1 MPPLRRGL
9 YSISSKCRRQYRYEL
24 ANANQGYGMGKFK
37 RSREGEI
44 RAKRK
49 PAFSS
54 WRTLKC
60 SCLRFVCSLDGVG
73 GSYAIQ
79 NPTTLEN
86 PIFYGRGGRA
96 RTRNQ
101 RFWRPLR
108 GLCIVW
114 RSLGR
119 LDFPCV
125 VRCFQGINGWILPL
139 IFDVCSQFAP
149 NMLPMLPTGEICFA
163 YCRKGF
169 RCRRSRLAPKA
180 RSQRGAGEKASLP
193 LRMRK

>member
-9 YSISSKCRRQYRYEL
+9 YSISSKCRQQYRYEL
-24 ANANQGYGMGKFK
+24 ANANQAYGMGKFK

-49 PAFSS
+49 PALSS
-54 WRTLKC
+54 WPPI

-101 RFWRPLR
+101 RFWRPLW

-125 VRCFQGINGWILPL
+125 VRCFQGINGLILPPF
-139 IFDVCSQFAP
+139 FDVCSQNAPKPAP
-149 NMLPMLPTGEICFA
+149 NAPNQRRLFRLLPQGISLPPILPCSQSPLPKGSW
-163 YCRKGF
+163 RKGF
-169 RCRRSRLAPKA
+169 AAAKNA
-180 RSQRGAGEKASLP
+180 
-193 LRMRK
+193 